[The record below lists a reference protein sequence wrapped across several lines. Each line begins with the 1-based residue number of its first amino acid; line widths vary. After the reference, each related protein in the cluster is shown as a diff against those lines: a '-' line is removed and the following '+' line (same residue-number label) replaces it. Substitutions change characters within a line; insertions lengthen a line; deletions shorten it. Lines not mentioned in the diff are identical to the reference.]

1 MSNEPIKRCS
11 VCGKEIGEFGH
22 ACDYPGKPKN

>member
-1 MSNEPIKRCS
+1 MPEPRICE

-22 ACDYPGKPKN
+22 ACDYPGKPKPGE